1 MLDIEGLDIGDD
13 KEDCRGLYQDHM
25 KSWAMSQK
33 EAQIRNKWRRRIKGQ
48 LANPRV
54 PAKWP
59 LKRCFFSS
67 FVHEFS
73 VWYHAMD

>member
-1 MLDIEGLDIGDD
+1 MKMIPTGSVDVGCWILKELDIGDD

-54 PAKWP
+54 PANG
-59 LKRCFFSS
+59 
-67 FVHEFS
+67 H
-73 VWYHAMD
+73 